1 MLCFKGQL
9 LPTRWLAWGH
19 RRFLLWFLDFSR
31 ACLLLSR
38 KCFSSYYVH
47 ILTNI
52 LSACLVT
59 GVIAE
64 KGRLLPF
71 LVFAFFWT
79 CFVYDP
85 IAYWMW
91 NSQGWAN
98 RHGALDWAGGTP
110 VHVSLVSK
118 LPFCPCVRS
127 EFLDQARLIPY
138 IADLFWR
145 GFPRIHTRPETSSNR
160 HKRHPRRRRHRRRW
174 APSWQRSTFKRDL
187 ETLPLSQQTS

>member
-19 RRFLLWFLDFSR
+19 RGFLLWFLDFSR

-98 RHGALDWAGGTP
+98 RHGALDWAGGTYEWHQVQVAAP
-110 VHVSLVSK
+110 LGIGMGLTVLFGVYEWLGRKDGLVAHVFFKGNNNFAL
-118 LPFCPCVRS
+118 
-127 EFLDQARLIPY
+127 A
-138 IADLFWR
+138 
-145 GFPRIHTRPETSSNR
+145 
-160 HKRHPRRRRHRRRW
+160 
-174 APSWQRSTFKRDL
+174 TFAFAV
-187 ETLPLSQQTS
+187 EG